1 MCPENAM
8 SRRKHE
14 RGLPVVRWAVTDQ
27 ALGGL
32 TVERVIALHHFM
44 AFTSDA
50 ALLHKELTAY
60 KPPTTNDP
68 YWTLHAKSGEIWR
81 MAWHGV
87 RSGFVYEIWWKDE
100 WRKRQKPPRW
110 VQALC
115 SAIEYGKR
123 KQWDAAGEEVV
134 APPVEAAPD
143 EEQQLTLC

>member
-1 MCPENAM
+1 M

-14 RGLPVVRWAVTDQ
+14 RGVPVVRWAVTDQ

-50 ALLHKELTAY
+50 ARLHKELTAY
-60 KPPTTNDP
+60 NPPTTNDP
-68 YWTLHAKSGEIWR
+68 YWTLHAKSD
-81 MAWHGV
+81 
-87 RSGFVYEIWWKDE
+87 EIWWKDE

-123 KQWDAAGEEVV
+123 KQWDDAGEEMV
-134 APPVEAAPD
+134 APPVEAVSD
-143 EEQQLTLC
+143 DEQQLTLF